1 MKKQHAFIVRRFVL
15 TLFSLYVILTFL
27 FFLFRIL
34 PGDPASQVVS
44 PRFGQAE
51 RRALLAQFGLD
62 RPLHEQYLLY
72 LKNFAAGDMGR
83 SFQHNSP
90 VLPFILDKTLNTI
103 VITIPAVMLAF
114 AIGPFIGASFAWR
127 RGERL
132 DNYGTAAVLVMYAAP
147 IFWTG
152 MLAIMVFSFWLGW
165 LPSSGMR
172 EATYIET
179 SLLGRFASVD
189 FVQHAVLPLLIFAM
203 WWLSIPVLI
212 MRNNLID
219 VLDSDYMELKRAE
232 GLSGNTLRYKHAMK
246 NAMLPVVHYGAL
258 AIGFA
263 FGGSVILETVFSW
276 PGLGRAMWRAVLS
289 NDFPV
294 AQGSFFLL
302 SVMIIGF
309 NFLADILS
317 VYIDPRVADEGGR
330 K

>member
-1 MKKQHAFIVRRFVL
+1 MKKQHAFILRRLAL
-15 TLFSLYVILTFL
+15 TLFSLYVIITFL
-27 FFLFRIL
+27 FLLFRII

-44 PRFGQAE
+44 PRFSKAQQE
-51 RRALLAQFGLD
+51 ALLAQFGLNK
-62 RPLHEQYLLY
+62 PLHEQYLIY
-72 LKNFAAGDMGR
+72 IKNFLVGDLGR
-83 SFQHNSP
+83 SFQHNSA
-90 VLPFILDKTLNTI
+90 VLPFILDKALNTV

-114 AIGPFIGASFAWR
+114 ITGPFIGASFAWR
-127 RGERL
+127 RGEAL

-172 EATYIET
+172 EVTFVEE
-179 SLLGRFASVD
+179 SLLDRFLAVD
-189 FVQHAVLPLLIFAM
+189 FLQHAVMPLLLFAA

-219 VLDSDYMELKRAE
+219 VLNSDYMTLKRAE
-232 GLSGNTLRYKHAMK
+232 GLSENKLRYKHAMK

-276 PGLGRAMWRAVLS
+276 PGLGRTMWRAVLS

-302 SVMIIGF
+302 SLMIISF
-309 NFLADILS
+309 NFVADVIS
-317 VYIDPRVADEGGR
+317 VYIDPRVADEGAIE
-330 K
+330 